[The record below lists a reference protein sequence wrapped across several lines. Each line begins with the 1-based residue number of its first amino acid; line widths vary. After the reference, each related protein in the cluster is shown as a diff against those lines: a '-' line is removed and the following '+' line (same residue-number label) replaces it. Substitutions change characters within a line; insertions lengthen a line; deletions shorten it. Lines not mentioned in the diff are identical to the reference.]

1 MPDILS
7 IFDDLEDGP
16 NSALTNLASGLSDH
30 AAEILARRD
39 VATDLRLA
47 ANALHRFATF
57 KFRIAHIA
65 TRVESAV
72 ETAAA
77 RAADWDNLIVAL
89 NDTGRELRDAVAD
102 AERDAG
108 ESA

>member
-1 MPDILS
+1 MAENDPNP
-7 IFDDLEDGP
+7 IFAY
-16 NSALTNLASGLSDH
+16 SALTNLASRLSDH

-47 ANALHRFATF
+47 TNALHRFATF

-65 TRVESAV
+65 TRVDSAV
-72 ETAAA
+72 ATAAIKSA
-77 RAADWDNLIVAL
+77 PDWDNLIAAL

-102 AERDAG
+102 AERDVG